1 LKEIKNIKY
10 KIKKISNGIKTERG
24 RLPRVCLSVGF
35 CPIQAIT
42 LLGRELCSLRLDAV
56 AIPFILALFW
66 TERWISP
73 LYSLDHAPRDERCI
87 LRRDTVA
94 MPFFLAL
101 FWTERWI
108 SPLYSLDHAPTGTN
122 DAFCVVIPSLCR
134 SF

>member
-1 LKEIKNIKY
+1 
-10 KIKKISNGIKTERG
+10 
-24 RLPRVCLSVGF
+24 LPYTVL
-35 CPIQAIT
+35 IT
-42 LLGRELCSLRLDAV
+42 LLGRELCSLRRDAV

-101 FWTERWI
+101 FWHAPRDERCILRRDTVAMPFILALFWTERWI
-108 SPLYSLDHAPTGTN
+108 SPLYSLDHAPIGTN
-122 DAFCVVIPSLCR
+122 DAFCAVIPSLCR